1 MQKLISFLALAVA
14 YFRLNWK
21 SQLEYRAAFLSQAAA
36 MFINDCIWVA
46 FWALF
51 FTRFQVVNGWHASDV
66 ITLWAISAGGFGLA
80 HAFFG
85 NALCLAT
92 IIARG
97 ELDVW
102 LLYPRAL
109 LPHLLLGR
117 MNASAFG
124 DAVFG
129 FAVYLLLVRPDLVHF
144 TLFTV
149 LTVTVALLFVG
160 FSVIAGSLGF
170 YLGSA
175 EALSEQWRFA
185 MITFSTYPFGLFEG
199 RVKWLLF
206 TVIPAGFVS
215 HFPMEALRHLSAISA
230 LYALAGAVAILLISV
245 FVFYSGLRRYESGNL
260 LLMRG

>member
-1 MQKLISFLALAVA
+1 MQKLISFLALAAA
-14 YFRLNWK
+14 YFRLNLK
-21 SQLEYRAAFLSQAAA
+21 SQLEYRAAFLSQAVA
-36 MFINDCIWVA
+36 MFVNDCIWVA
-46 FWALF
+46 FWSLF
-51 FTRFQVVNGWHASDV
+51 FTRFQVVNGWHAGDV

-85 NALCLAT
+85 NALSLAT

-129 FAVYLLLVRPDLVHF
+129 FAVYLLFVGPDLVHF
-144 TLFTV
+144 ALFTL
-149 LTVTVALLFVG
+149 LTVIVAFLFVG
-160 FSVIAGSLGF
+160 FSVITGSLGF
-170 YLGSA
+170 YLGNA
-175 EALSEQWRFA
+175 EVISEQWRFA

-199 RVKWLLF
+199 QVKWLLF
-206 TVIPAGFVS
+206 TLIPAAFVS
-215 HFPMEALRHLSAISA
+215 HFPMEALRQLSILNA
-230 LYALAGAVAILLISV
+230 LYALCGALGVMLVAV
-245 FVFYSGLRRYESGNL
+245 VVFYQGLRRYESGNL